1 MWVILTVVTGGGA
14 DNTYNVGYYEDAAG
28 TTFVPELETNSASAH
43 IYTSL
48 DAAANRVNFL
58 NGGDGYGRFQA
69 KP

>member
-1 MWVILTVVTGGGA
+1 MWVIQTVVTGGGA
-14 DNTYNVGYYEDAAG
+14 DNTYNVGWIDISTAA
-28 TTFVPELETNSASAH
+28 FMPELETNSGSAH
-43 IYTSL
+43 VYTSL